1 MSTRAD
7 ASGIS
12 GRTKAV
18 GKDDAKFSRINT
30 ISAADYH
37 ATGSNKGVSG
47 FIIQTAGNTVITP
60 TEGNTIAASVLTGS
74 AGNLYEIGVQR
85 VSGSGTVH
93 LVY

>member
-1 MSTRAD
+1 MSRAD

-12 GRTKAV
+12 GRTKTTIS
-18 GKDDAKFSRINT
+18 DDAKFSKIKT
-30 ISAADYH
+30 VTATDYY
-37 ATGSNKGVSG
+37 ATGSNRGTSG

-60 TEGNTIAASVLTGS
+60 TSGDAIAASVLTGS

>member
-1 MSTRAD
+1 MSRAD

-12 GRTKAV
+12 SRTKAV
-18 GKDDAKFSRINT
+18 IMDDAKFSKINT
-30 ISAADYH
+30 ITAADYY

-60 TEGNTIAASVLTGS
+60 TEGGSIAASVLTGS
-74 AGNLYEIGVQR
+74 AGNLYEIGVKQ